1 MPFHARKA
9 ARAAATRLRTIVPS
23 LEEKLGAA
31 ALATALLLLAAH
43 TVLAHEAAV
52 GPLKIE
58 HPWSRETPPGA
69 RVAGGY
75 LGIENTGTAE
85 DRLIAA
91 TAEIAGRT
99 EIHEMATRDGIMT
112 MRPLPTGLAVPA
124 GGDVALK
131 PGSVHLMF
139 MDLKRGL
146 AKGERFKGTLTFEK
160 AGRVDVEF
168 LVQDIGDSAAPGG
181 GMHHGASGSTTGH

>member
-9 ARAAATRLRTIVPS
+9 ARAVAARLRPIIPS
-23 LEEKLGAA
+23 LEERLGVM
-31 ALATALLLLAAH
+31 ALATALLFLATQAG
-43 TVLAHEAAV
+43 LAHEATI
-52 GPLKIE
+52 GPLKID
-58 HPWSRETPPGA
+58 HPWSRATPPGA

-75 LGIENTGTAE
+75 FAILNTGATE

-99 EIHEMATRDGIMT
+99 EIHEMAIKDGIMT

-131 PGSVHLMF
+131 PGSIHLMF

-160 AGRVDVEF
+160 AGKVDVEF
-168 LVQDIGDSAAPGG
+168 LVQGIGDTAASGG
-181 GMHHGASGSTTGH
+181 AMHHGTSGGAGH